1 MSGLKGN
8 SNGLGAFG
16 RLIAQVLAA
25 RDSSVEIRRR
35 LDLSDAA
42 LRRRGLEREGVVN
55 QVFEMRLKSGLD

>member
-25 RDSSVEIRRR
+25 RDGSVEIRRR